1 MDDNT
6 MLGHLAPVVHPKNWD
21 LIRVPMMRV
30 ADGHYT
36 VFVGDKTIRRYT
48 DDTLPDALK
57 SRLAMIL
64 TVPQMGWF
72 HDHDLQKLNIY
83 VNNHSPELDEI
94 GWRVSDSYF
103 CLVVSR
109 EILSSLIRGEQNG
122 KDEAVD

>member
-1 MDDNT
+1 

-30 ADGHYT
+30 VDGHYT
-36 VFVGDKTIRRYT
+36 VFVGDKMIRRYT
-48 DDTLPDALK
+48 DDTLPDALRGK
-57 SRLAMIL
+57 LAMIL
-64 TVPQMGWF
+64 ASPQTWRD
-72 HDHDLQKLNIY
+72 DHDVQKMDIY
-83 VNNHSPELDEI
+83 TNTQSPELDEI

-122 KDEAVD
+122 QDEAVD